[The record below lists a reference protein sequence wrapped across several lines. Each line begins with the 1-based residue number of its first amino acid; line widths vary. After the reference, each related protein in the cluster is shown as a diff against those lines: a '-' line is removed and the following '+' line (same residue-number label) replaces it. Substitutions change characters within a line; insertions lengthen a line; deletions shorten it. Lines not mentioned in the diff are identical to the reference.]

1 MKVSSF
7 RKKDNTWLLNS
18 NPVMAA
24 YQNVCNIAH
33 MSISQKIRRMLFN
46 NQDAICAVFAAQ
58 AEHNYVHTHATHQK

>member
-1 MKVSSF
+1 
-7 RKKDNTWLLNS
+7 
-18 NPVMAA
+18 MAA

-58 AEHNYVHTHATHQK
+58 AERNCAHTCNTSEVSLCIHSTINLP